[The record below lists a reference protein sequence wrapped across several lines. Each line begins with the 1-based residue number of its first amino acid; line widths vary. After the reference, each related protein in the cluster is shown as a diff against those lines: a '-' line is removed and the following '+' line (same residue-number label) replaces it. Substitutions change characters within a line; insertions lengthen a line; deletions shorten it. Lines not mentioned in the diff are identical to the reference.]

1 MADGSVEATI
11 EAEVL
16 QEILHRYRALGR
28 WAEGKVV
35 FAAVAQNNT
44 IASNA
49 EEIKSAWR
57 ALAGR
62 EPLPESSRIWAE
74 SDKARAGF
82 AR

>member
-1 MADGSVEATI
+1 MDLWKPQSRPRYCK
-11 EAEVL
+11 
-16 QEILHRYRALGR
+16 EILHRYRALGR